1 MTIHV
6 KIVVCNFILAKCL
19 LYKYSVRRRDH
30 VLFTLFV
37 FVCVQWRPTHI
48 MWCFCFCIASFSGLS
63 ILIAPSVFSNVYF
76 YYINLEI
83 VRLYILSM
91 NLHCNTNIVN
101 KVVFTTM
108 TWQYSIDTQKL
119 NAHRLCLWPFML
131 KLSYVTSFTSITWNP
146 LYFNVRIKWEK
157 EEKSHCRK
165 NSTTPLINRLQRHH
179 WYNVHYIV
187 DLWRI
192 HVLCL
197 YLCS

>member
-1 MTIHV
+1 MVINTSGVHSASGYLPS
-6 KIVVCNFILAKCL
+6 IVTSQMSSGIRRFSSFSYCFLSINSIGLYLKYLYGKLAKCL
-19 LYKYSVRRRDH
+19 LYKYSVRRRAY

-101 KVVFTTM
+101 KVVFQ
-108 TWQYSIDTQKL
+108 W
-119 NAHRLCLWPFML
+119 
-131 KLSYVTSFTSITWNP
+131 V
-146 LYFNVRIKWEK
+146 
-157 EEKSHCRK
+157 
-165 NSTTPLINRLQRHH
+165 LIHNGQ
-179 WYNVHYIV
+179 WGMK
-187 DLWRI
+187 
-192 HVLCL
+192 
-197 YLCS
+197 

>member
-1 MTIHV
+1 MSSGIRRFSSFSYCFLSINSIGLYL
-6 KIVVCNFILAKCL
+6 KYLYGKLAKCL
-19 LYKYSVRRRDH
+19 LYKYSVRRRAY

-101 KVVFTTM
+101 KVVF
-108 TWQYSIDTQKL
+108 
-119 NAHRLCLWPFML
+119 
-131 KLSYVTSFTSITWNP
+131 
-146 LYFNVRIKWEK
+146 
-157 EEKSHCRK
+157 
-165 NSTTPLINRLQRHH
+165 
-179 WYNVHYIV
+179 
-187 DLWRI
+187 
-192 HVLCL
+192 
-197 YLCS
+197 